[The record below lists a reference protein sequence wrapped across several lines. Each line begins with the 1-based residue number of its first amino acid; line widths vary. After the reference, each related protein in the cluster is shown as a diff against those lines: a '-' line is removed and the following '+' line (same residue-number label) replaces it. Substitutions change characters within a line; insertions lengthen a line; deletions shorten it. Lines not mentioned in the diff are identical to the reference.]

1 MVILEKIKKYVK
13 QPKKNEN
20 EKKITWNVA
29 IER

>member
-13 QPKKNEN
+13 QSKKNEN
-20 EKKITWNVA
+20 EKKITWNVT

>member
-13 QPKKNEN
+13 QSKKNEN